1 AQAQAGEHVLVTG
14 ASGGVGSAAVQLAK
28 RRGAR
33 VTAIAGSTKAA
44 EVRAIGAD
52 RVVGRDDDVVALLGE
67 ESVDLVVDNV
77 AGPHFDSMLKL
88 LRRGGRYVSS
98 GAIGGPIVSH
108 GWRWVAL
115 TLIALLSSSVTSG
128 AQPPTA
134 EGDRLIAE
142 FGLREAAVPMSQQQ
156 GWRPPQKI
164 IVDASIPGLIEALR
178 GQVPG
183 VQFFGAS
190 TTAAIDMLSGADALI
205 GSTAF
210 ICDERLL
217 AAGKDLRWLQSVY
230 AGVEACAAQSNTLMQ
245 RKIVVTN
252 LRAISAPVIAEHVIA
267 FTFALSRGLDAWI
280 PLRMQRVW
288 ADDSRQ
294 PPMTVI
300 SGKTMLIVG
309 LGGIGNEVAKR
320 AHALGMRVIATRA
333 TPQAKPDHVDYV
345 GASSELEKLIGE
357 ADVVVNA
364 LPLTAA
370 TTGLFDAAMFARMR
384 RSAFFINVGRG
395 QTVVTADLTAA
406 LQNKT
411 IAAAALD
418 VVDPEPLPKTDPLW
432 DQPNLVL
439 TPHVSGSSDLGV
451 DSSLRVLRENLRRY
465 ASGGRL
471 LSVVDVKRGY

>member
-1 AQAQAGEHVLVTG
+1 
-14 ASGGVGSAAVQLAK
+14 
-28 RRGAR
+28 
-33 VTAIAGSTKAA
+33 
-44 EVRAIGAD
+44 
-52 RVVGRDDDVVALLGE
+52 
-67 ESVDLVVDNV
+67 
-77 AGPHFDSMLKL
+77 
-88 LRRGGRYVSS
+88 
-98 GAIGGPIVSH
+98 
-108 GWRWVAL
+108 
-115 TLIALLSSSVTSG
+115 
-128 AQPPTA
+128 
-134 EGDRLIAE
+134 
-142 FGLREAAVPMSQQQ
+142 
-156 GWRPPQKI
+156 
-164 IVDASIPGLIEALR
+164 
-178 GQVPG
+178 
-183 VQFFGAS
+183 
-190 TTAAIDMLSGADALI
+190 
-205 GSTAF
+205 
-210 ICDERLL
+210 
-217 AAGKDLRWLQSVY
+217 
-230 AGVEACAAQSNTLMQ
+230 
-245 RKIVVTN
+245 
-252 LRAISAPVIAEHVIA
+252 
-267 FTFALSRGLDAWI
+267 
-280 PLRMQRVW
+280 
-288 ADDSRQ
+288 
-294 PPMTVI
+294 MTVI